1 MLVASKQLAKALI
14 SSLEGGAEVKPLI
27 KNFEAFV
34 TKNRLT
40 ALVPN
45 VVKNLERMSVEIDN
59 RNTAL
64 IRVSHETK
72 DATIKLIEKFIDK
85 QKPDP
90 VKVEIDESLIGGFR
104 ANYKGQVFDGSV
116 KNYLKELRANL
127 MK

>member
-1 MLVASKQLAKALI
+1 MLVASKQLANALI
-14 SSLEGGAEVKPLI
+14 SSLEEGAEVEPLI
-27 KNFEAFV
+27 KNFKAFV

-45 VVKNLERMSVEIDN
+45 VIKNLERMSVEVD
-59 RNTAL
+59 RKNTAL

-85 QKPDP
+85 QKSDQS
-90 VKVEIDESLIGGFR
+90 KVEVDESLIGGFR
-104 ANYKGQVFDGSV
+104 VNYRGRVFDGSV